1 MTRKMVEDKSSS
13 QDTVQKSGHA
23 VLGNVSYDKDVVEIK
38 LADAIDSDNYV
49 GNFVK
54 DVCVDDGA
62 LLHRTASEEKPVD
75 RRSSLDLSC
84 QMIGADS
91 DISYYGKEDH
101 SRTSAHELKPEAVA
115 LAPLCNIG
123 ADSGREYD
131 LEDRT
136 GTGSI
141 AGSPGEKKISLQEL
155 LLLESAEES
164 RNTGAV
170 NSESSEKHKCP
181 LNEEEEAAQVYQTY
195 KLFKLLVSLPLP
207 LCCRYIYISTC
218 SSLLTRNL
226 AENSFI
232 KTFFFGCCCSYRLQR
247 TAILTLRLFWPTPL
261 SILVMAYQVRR
272 KAVVAQRRW
281 LETRL
286 IQLRH

>member
-181 LNEEEEAAQVYQTY
+181 LNEEEAAQVYQTY

-207 LCCRYIYISTC
+207 LCCRYIYPHVLPS
-218 SSLLTRNL
+218 
-226 AENSFI
+226 
-232 KTFFFGCCCSYRLQR
+232 
-247 TAILTLRLFWPTPL
+247 
-261 SILVMAYQVRR
+261 
-272 KAVVAQRRW
+272 
-281 LETRL
+281 
-286 IQLRH
+286 